1 MPAARASGT
10 PRKRRAR
17 WSVSPARMPFSC
29 VFVFRKRFPENALA
43 QGRRRPRDGG
53 ARAEVSATRPRRRP
67 RLGVAPRV
75 CAATRPRAGRAR
87 RPSRRRGGWRAGAS
101 SRRST
106 MNGLGTKTP
115 AASGA
120 ARRATS
126 GRRGRRSGVRPRHR
140 TCRRRVGAWG
150 RYRQGNSPGA
160 SSSPGMP
167 NRPRGTRQIRHR
179 NAHPPSPGRTGPRP
193 RGRTRE
199 VTRRPPPQTP
209 RLRLKPRRG
218 AGGTCA
224 PTPTSCPRPME
235 NSTTRTAFLR
245 AFGAVGTPQIRDLRA
260 ASFRGQSVE
269 ILDVVLTRLSFIPRG
284 GRHRRHTDRAHH
296 EPAAGHLSGIHTSP
310 VRRRRAFAGR
320 TSRDL
325 PRTHVPP
332 RARRLRPPSIRGL
345 SRRERRQS
353 RDTPSRDVPSP
364 ALFRTRHRARRH
376 VLSPTFSSC
385 PKSAST

>member
-17 WSVSPARMPFSC
+17 WSMSSARTPFSC
-29 VFVFRKRFPENALA
+29 VFVFRKRFPENAPA
-43 QGRRRPRDGG
+43 PGRRRPRDGG
-53 ARAEVSATRPRRRP
+53 ARAEVSATRPRLGT
-67 RLGVAPRV
+67 RLVVNPRV

-87 RPSRRRGGWRAGAS
+87 RPSRRRGFWRAGAA

-126 GRRGRRSGVRPRHR
+126 GRRGRRSGVRPRRR

-160 SSSPGMP
+160 SSSSGMP
-167 NRPRGTRQIRHR
+167 NRPPGTRQIRHR
-179 NAHPPSPGRTGPRP
+179 NAHPPSPGRTGLGP

-235 NSTTRTAFLR
+235 NSTTCTAFLR

-260 ASFRGQSVE
+260 ASCSRAVGRDPECRADEVIFYSSRRSPSPTHGPGASRTRRGSPLGHPHVARTSPTC
-269 ILDVVLTRLSFIPRG
+269 LRRTNIPR
-284 GRHRRHTDRAHH
+284 
-296 EPAAGHLSGIHTSP
+296 PAAHARS
-310 VRRRRAFAGR
+310 A
-320 TSRDL
+320 SR
-325 PRTHVPP
+325 
-332 RARRLRPPSIRGL
+332 
-345 SRRERRQS
+345 E
-353 RDTPSRDVPSP
+353 TPSSAIHPRPVPS
-364 ALFRTRHRARRH
+364 
-376 VLSPTFSSC
+376 
-385 PKSAST
+385 

>member
-1 MPAARASGT
+1 
-10 PRKRRAR
+10 
-17 WSVSPARMPFSC
+17 
-29 VFVFRKRFPENALA
+29 
-43 QGRRRPRDGG
+43 
-53 ARAEVSATRPRRRP
+53 
-67 RLGVAPRV
+67 
-75 CAATRPRAGRAR
+75 
-87 RPSRRRGGWRAGAS
+87 
-101 SRRST
+101 
-106 MNGLGTKTP
+106 
-115 AASGA
+115 
-120 ARRATS
+120 
-126 GRRGRRSGVRPRHR
+126 
-140 TCRRRVGAWG
+140 
-150 RYRQGNSPGA
+150 
-160 SSSPGMP
+160 MP

-235 NSTTRTAFLR
+235 NSTTCTAFLR

-260 ASFRGQSVE
+260 ASFRVQSVE

-296 EPAAGHLSGIHTSP
+296 EPAAGHLPGIHTSP

-325 PRTHVPP
+325 PRTRVPP

-353 RDTPSRDVPSP
+353 RDTPSRDIPSP

-376 VLSPTFSSC
+376 RSPTFSSC
-385 PKSAST
+385 LKSANT

>member
-1 MPAARASGT
+1 MSRSREVA
-10 PRKRRAR
+10 K
-17 WSVSPARMPFSC
+17 SPACFSFSC
-29 VFVFRKRFPENALA
+29 VFGFLLFQRADDAPAP
-43 QGRRRPRDGG
+43 GRRRPRDGG
-53 ARAEVSATRPRRRP
+53 ARAEARPRPRRETH
-67 RLGVAPRV
+67 LVVHPRV
-75 CAATRPRAGRAR
+75 CAATRPRAGRAQ
-87 RPSRRRGGWRAGAS
+87 RPSRRRGGWRAGAASRSARIAS

-245 AFGAVGTPQIRDLRA
+245 AFGAVGTRVI
-260 ASFRGQSVE
+260 F
-269 ILDVVLTRLSFIPRG
+269 PR
-284 GRHRRHTDRAHH
+284 
-296 EPAAGHLSGIHTSP
+296 
-310 VRRRRAFAGR
+310 F
-320 TSRDL
+320 
-325 PRTHVPP
+325 
-332 RARRLRPPSIRGL
+332 SIREPRRFEGSL
-345 SRRERRQS
+345 SRS
-353 RDTPSRDVPSP
+353 S
-364 ALFRTRHRARRH
+364 
-376 VLSPTFSSC
+376 SSC
-385 PKSAST
+385 